1 MQSSVRSCR
10 RIGSNRVGVDT
21 ASGRQYRP
29 DPVWTR
35 AVSRFDDNTI
45 RPHHKAWIGLTRP
58 VGLVEDTALIAAPN
72 EFARDYLENR
82 LRPMIASVLS
92 DELGREI
99 HVAVT
104 VQPQDEPADVND
116 FYDSVSGEPE
126 DRFVPGPHVRRMD
139 SSASIGR
146 AERRGPGA

>member
-1 MQSSVRSCR
+1 MDDSTDLAR
-10 RIGSNRVGVDT
+10 
-21 ASGRQYRP
+21 
-29 DPVWTR
+29 VWTR

-104 VQPQDEPADVND
+104 VQPQDEPNDAND

-126 DRFVPGPHVRRMD
+126 DRFVPGLDV
-139 SSASIGR
+139 
-146 AERRGPGA
+146 

>member
-1 MQSSVRSCR
+1 MDDSTDLAR
-10 RIGSNRVGVDT
+10 
-21 ASGRQYRP
+21 
-29 DPVWTR
+29 VWTR

-82 LRPMIASVLS
+82 LRPLIASVLS

-104 VQPQDEPADVND
+104 VQPQDEPNDAND
-116 FYDSVSGEPE
+116 FFDSVSGEPE
-126 DRFVPGPHVRRMD
+126 DRLAPDSMYDEWTAQLRSVGPNGGDRPRD
-139 SSASIGR
+139 ATPADRESRLNRDG
-146 AERRGPGA
+146 GG